1 MPTLHANGITLNYQW
16 QGREEGPVLVLINGL
31 LTDLSS
37 WAGHLD
43 AYTDHFRVL
52 TYDCRGQGGSEKP
65 EAGPYLPE
73 QHAAD
78 LTALLDGLGIERAAL
93 LGVSN
98 GGLVAMRFAAHFPQ
112 RVTALVLANT
122 YGRADVALQ
131 VKLQSW
137 LSAMAAGGP
146 PVRFDVSLAWI
157 WGASFLNR
165 SYEALKPW
173 REKGS
178 AIPLYAAQ
186 NLIEGGKH
194 HDVLELLPNI
204 TCPTLIMVGDE
215 DVLTPLSYS
224 HELQRCIAGSR
235 IRMLQQAGHCMFLEQ
250 TARFKEVASSFLR
263 ETLSGAAGTPVPLHT
278 RSRGYF
284 SHDQGT
290 AG

>member
-1 MPTLHANGITLNYQW
+1 MPTLRVNGIEIFYQW
-16 QGREEGPVLVLINGL
+16 QGREDGPVLVLINGL

-43 AYTDHFRVL
+43 AYTEHFRVL

-65 EAGPYLPE
+65 EAGPYLPGE
-73 QHAAD
+73 HTAD
-78 LTALLDGLGIERAAL
+78 LAGLLDQLGVRRAAL

-98 GGLVAMRFAAHFPQ
+98 GGLIAMRYAAANPD

-131 VKLQSW
+131 VKMHSW
-137 LSAMAAGGP
+137 LSAMQAGGP

-165 SYEALKPW
+165 AYDALKPW

-178 AIPLYAAQ
+178 AIPVHAAAH
-186 NLIEGGKH
+186 LIEGAKH
-194 HDVLELLPNI
+194 HDSLEQLPNI
-204 TCPTLIMVGDE
+204 ICPTLIMVGDE

-224 HELQRCIAGSR
+224 HELQRRIAGSR
-235 IRMLQQAGHCMFLEQ
+235 IVMLEQAGHAMFLEQ
-250 TARFKEVASSFLR
+250 AARFKAVAASFLR
-263 ETLSGAAGTPVPLHT
+263 EAL
-278 RSRGYF
+278 
-284 SHDQGT
+284 QI
-290 AG
+290 